1 LWAAS
6 AAFTERNS
14 CAARAAKGFPANQN
28 REAKMANENMIGSR
42 AGESSPQNK
51 QAHGEREESRP
62 RAENMKSTVT
72 AVAQDYTGKASEAT
86 PEGATIGAVSFKRA
100 QVAICAAVLVLVL
113 PVSSLLA
120 QLPSFTGQK
129 LTGSLT
135 ADGTV
140 NVNELAETTASTAP
154 AARSGID
161 VNPHLRPVLRPPVR
175 DAGPLIDRAP
185 STPLAETLAAIQQLN
200 FRGFNGL
207 THLDQRTAR
216 NGNQFS
222 TEPPD
227 QGLAIGNGFVLE
239 AVNSALNVYD
249 TSGVQQLV
257 RPVALSQFFG
267 LPAGVNRTTG
277 TFGVFPGD
285 PSATFDPETQRWF
298 VIAWAQLNTSAG
310 APLLQSRLYI
320 AVSQSSDPTGTY
332 TIYTLNTTAA
342 HAPDA
347 GGPRVPDF
355 PHFAVDHYGVYIS
368 TNEFGIDPTTGGPGP
383 FITAAITAI
392 SKQALIS
399 GSSGPA
405 PAIVRF
411 PLPFESGYEFTVW
424 PASPSPDTGPVLAN
438 GGTQYFV
445 SSHFVM
451 TTEHTLAVW
460 ALTNTS
466 SLNST
471 NPALNLQAV
480 VVNTQAYHFPTTA
493 ARQKPGFRPLGESL
507 GEPLERLDPGDYRIV
522 SANYSAGRLWA
533 TLDSEVIDAQGVK
546 RHVANYFAIAPQI
559 QGKFLTATLI
569 TQGRIAPI
577 GANALYPAIAVNARQ
592 QGGMVFTLVGPNNYP
607 SSAFVPINNTT
618 AGAIQISRA
627 GNEPEDG
634 FTGYRAF
641 GGNGVARWGD
651 YSAAAV
657 DSDGSIWMA
666 TEYTPDLARTVNAN
680 WSTYITRYHP

>member
-1 LWAAS
+1 
-6 AAFTERNS
+6 
-14 CAARAAKGFPANQN
+14 
-28 REAKMANENMIGSR
+28 MANENMIGSR

-51 QAHGEREESRP
+51 QAHGERGESRP
-62 RAENMKSTVT
+62 TAEDMKSTVT
-72 AVAQDYTGKASEAT
+72 AVAQDYTDKASKAFDEVKA
-86 PEGATIGAVSFKRA
+86 PEGATTGTVPFKRA
-100 QVAICAAVLVLVL
+100 QLAICGAVLVLVL

-135 ADGTV
+135 AVGTV

-185 STPLAETLAAIQQLN
+185 STPLAETLPAIQQLN

-267 LPAGVNRTTG
+267 LPPGVNRTTG

-310 APLLQSRLYI
+310 APILQSRLYI

-355 PHFAVDHYGVYIS
+355 PHFAVDHYGIYIS
-368 TNEFGIDPTTGGPGP
+368 TNEFGIDPTSGGPGP

-399 GSSGPA
+399 G
-405 PAIVRF
+405 
-411 PLPFESGYEFTVW
+411 
-424 PASPSPDTGPVLAN
+424 
-438 GGTQYFV
+438 

-480 VVNTQAYHFPTTA
+480 AVNTQAYHFPTTA

-507 GEPLERLDPGDYRIV
+507 GEPLERLDPGDFRIV

-533 TLDSEVIDAQGVK
+533 TLGSEVIDAQGVR

-607 SSAFVPINNTT
+607 SSAFVPINNTI
-618 AGAIQISRA
+618 AGGIQISRA

-666 TEYTPDLARTVNAN
+666 TEYTPDLARTINAN

>member
-1 LWAAS
+1 MIS
-6 AAFTERNS
+6 QF
-14 CAARAAKGFPANQN
+14 FP
-28 REAKMANENMIGSR
+28 
-42 AGESSPQNK
+42 
-51 QAHGEREESRP
+51 
-62 RAENMKSTVT
+62 
-72 AVAQDYTGKASEAT
+72 
-86 PEGATIGAVSFKRA
+86 FKRA
-100 QVAICAAVLVLVL
+100 QLVTCAVVLVLVL
-113 PVSSLLA
+113 PISSLLA
-120 QLPSFTGQK
+120 QLPTFTGQK

-135 ADGTV
+135 AVGTV
-140 NVNELAETTASTAP
+140 NVNDLAETTASAAP
-154 AARSGID
+154 ANRSGIEA
-161 VNPHLRPVLRPPVR
+161 NPHLRPVLRPPVR
-175 DAGPLIDRAP
+175 DAGPVVDRAP
-185 STPLAETLAAIQQLN
+185 STPLAETVAAIPQLN
-200 FRGFNGL
+200 FRGFNAL
-207 THLDQRTAR
+207 THLEQRTAR

-227 QGLAIGNGFVLE
+227 QGLAVGNGFVLE
-239 AVNSALNVYD
+239 TVNSALNVYD
-249 TSGVQQLV
+249 TNGIQQLV

-277 TFGVFPGD
+277 VFGVFPGD
-285 PSATFDPETQRWF
+285 PSAAFDPETQRWF
-298 VIAWAQLNTSAG
+298 IIAWAQLNTSAG
-310 APLLQSRLYI
+310 ENLLQSRLYI

-347 GGPRVPDF
+347 GGARVPDF

-368 TNEFGIDPTTGGPGP
+368 TNEFGINPETGIPEGSR
-383 FITAAITAI
+383 FIGAAITAI

-405 PAIVRF
+405 PAVVRF
-411 PLPFESGYEFTVW
+411 PLPYESGYEFTVC
-424 PASPSPDTGPVLAN
+424 PAYPSPDTGPVLAN

-445 SSHFVM
+445 SSHSIM
-451 TTEHTLAVW
+451 NTEHTLAVW

-471 NPALNLQAV
+471 NPALNLKAV
-480 VVNTQAYHFPTTA
+480 VVNTQAYHFSTNGV
-493 ARQKPGFRPLGESL
+493 RQKRGFRPLGESL
-507 GEPLERLDPGDYRIV
+507 GEPLELLDPGDYRIV

-533 TLDSEVIDAQGVK
+533 TLGSVETDTQGNT
-546 RHVANYFAIAPQI
+546 RHVADFFAISPQI

-569 TQGRIAPI
+569 TQGSVAPV

-618 AGAIQISRA
+618 AGPIQISRA

-634 FTGYRAF
+634 FSGYRAL

-666 TEYTPDLARTVNAN
+666 TEYTPDLARTAFAN
-680 WSTYITRYHP
+680 WSTYITRYQP